1 MIELCRYSNNGLI
14 RMKMDFDINSNDN
27 SLFVTSQ
34 CNNRCLMCA
43 QPPLNRDDIDF
54 FFERNIKL
62 IDNAPNGL
70 TNIGITGGEPTL
82 LQDRLVHLIR
92 YIELRYPD
100 SLIHILTNGRA
111 FSDIQYTKKFVES
124 SNLLF
129 GIPLH
134 SDFPAEHDA
143 ITQVEGSYVET
154 MKGLYNLASIEA
166 DIELRV
172 VVNKMNYQRL
182 PQLSE
187 FIWKNLPFVAF
198 ISFMGLED
206 TGYSIKNHDK
216 IWIDPV
222 DYQVEIEKAV
232 MNLAEWKLD
241 VSIFNIPLCLLK
253 PSLYKFAKKSISDWK
268 VTYIDACLTC
278 SKKKECC
285 GLFSTSKM
293 QSLNIKSIT

>member
-1 MIELCRYSNNGLI
+1 
-14 RMKMDFDINSNDN
+14 MDFDINSNDN

-54 FFERNIKL
+54 FFERNIRL

-70 TNIGITGGEPTL
+70 TDIGITGGEPTL
-82 LQDRLVHLIR
+82 LQEKLVHLIK

-111 FSDIQYTKKFVES
+111 FSDIQYTRMFVEF

-134 SDFPAEHDA
+134 SDFSIEHDA
-143 ITQVEGSYVET
+143 ITQVKDSYIET
-154 MKGLYNLASIEA
+154 MKGLYNLANIGA

-172 VVNKMNYQRL
+172 VINKMNYRRL

-187 FIWKNLPFVAF
+187 FIWRNLPFVAS

-206 TGYSIKNHDK
+206 TGYSIKNHNK
-216 IWIDPV
+216 IWIDPI
-222 DYQVEIEKAV
+222 DYLVEIEKAV
-232 MNLAEWKLD
+232 INLAEWNLD

-268 VTYIDACLTC
+268 VTYIDTCSTC
-278 SKKKECC
+278 SKKNECC

-293 QSLNIKSIT
+293 QSPNIKPILI

>member
-1 MIELCRYSNNGLI
+1 
-14 RMKMDFDINSNDN
+14 MKMDFDINSNDN

-54 FFERNIKL
+54 FFERNIRL

-70 TNIGITGGEPTL
+70 TDIGITGGEPTL
-82 LQDRLVHLIR
+82 LQEKLVHLIK

-111 FSDIQYTKKFVES
+111 FSDIQYTRMFVEF

-134 SDFPAEHDA
+134 SDFSIEHDA
-143 ITQVEGSYVET
+143 ITQVKDSYIET
-154 MKGLYNLASIEA
+154 MKGLYNLANIGA

-172 VVNKMNYQRL
+172 VINKMNYRRL

-187 FIWKNLPFVAF
+187 FIWRNLPVVAS

-206 TGYSIKNHDK
+206 TGYSIKNHNK
-216 IWIDPV
+216 IWIDPI
-222 DYQVEIEKAV
+222 DYLVEIEKAV
-232 MNLAEWKLD
+232 INLAEWNLD

-268 VTYIDACLTC
+268 VTYIDTCSTC
-278 SKKKECC
+278 SKKNECC

-293 QSLNIKSIT
+293 QSPNIKPILI

>member
-1 MIELCRYSNNGLI
+1 
-14 RMKMDFDINSNDN
+14 MKMDFDINSNDN

-54 FFERNIKL
+54 FFERNIRL

-70 TNIGITGGEPTL
+70 TDIGITGGEPTL
-82 LQDRLVHLIR
+82 LQEKLVHLIK

-111 FSDIQYTKKFVES
+111 FSDIQYTRMFVEF

-134 SDFPAEHDA
+134 SDFSIEHDA
-143 ITQVEGSYVET
+143 ITQVKDSYIET
-154 MKGLYNLASIEA
+154 MKGLYNLANIGA

-172 VVNKMNYQRL
+172 VINKMNYRRL

-187 FIWKNLPFVAF
+187 FIWRNLPFVAS

-206 TGYSIKNHDK
+206 TGYSIKNHNK
-216 IWIDPV
+216 IWIDPI
-222 DYQVEIEKAV
+222 DYLVEIEKAV
-232 MNLAEWKLD
+232 INLAEWNLD

-268 VTYIDACLTC
+268 VTYIDTCSTC
-278 SKKKECC
+278 SKKNECC

-293 QSLNIKSIT
+293 QSPNIKPILI

>member
-1 MIELCRYSNNGLI
+1 MIELCQYSNNGLI
-14 RMKMDFDINSNDN
+14 KMKMDFDINSNDN

-54 FFERNIKL
+54 FFERNIEL
-62 IDNAPNGL
+62 INNAPNGL

-82 LQDRLVHLIR
+82 LQERLVHLIKC
-92 YIELRYPD
+92 IELRYPG

-111 FSDIQYTKKFVES
+111 FSDIQYTRMFTEI

-134 SDFPAEHDA
+134 SDFPADHDA
-143 ITQVEGSYVET
+143 ITQVKGSYIET
-154 MKGLYNLASIEA
+154 MKGLYNLANIGA
-166 DIELRV
+166 GIELRV
-172 VVNKMNYQRL
+172 VINKMNYQRL

-187 FIWKNLPFVAF
+187 FIWRNLPFVSC

-216 IWIDPV
+216 IWIDPI
-222 DYQVEIEKAV
+222 DYQMELEKAV
-232 MNLAEWKLD
+232 INLAEWHLD
-241 VSIFNIPLCLLK
+241 VSIFNIPLCLLR
-253 PSLYKFAKKSISDWK
+253 PSLFKFAKKSISDWK
-268 VTYIDACLTC
+268 VTYIDTCLNC
-278 SKKKECC
+278 SMKNECC
-285 GLFSTSKM
+285 GLFSTSKT
-293 QSLNIKSIT
+293 QSLNIKSI

>member
-1 MIELCRYSNNGLI
+1 
-14 RMKMDFDINSNDN
+14 MKMDFDINSNDN

-43 QPPLNRDDIDF
+43 QPPLDRDDIDF
-54 FFERNIKL
+54 FFERNIRL

-70 TNIGITGGEPTL
+70 TDIGITGGEPTL
-82 LQDRLVHLIR
+82 LKEKLVHLIK
-92 YIELRYPD
+92 YIELRHPD

-111 FSDIQYTKKFVES
+111 FSDIQYTRMFVGF

-134 SDFPAEHDA
+134 SDFSIEHDA
-143 ITQVEGSYVET
+143 ITQVKGSYIET
-154 MKGLYNLASIEA
+154 MKGLYNLANIGV

-172 VVNKMNYQRL
+172 VINKMNYRRL

-187 FIWKNLPFVAF
+187 FIWRNLPFVAS

-206 TGYSIKNHDK
+206 TGYSIKNHNK
-216 IWIDPV
+216 IWIDPI
-222 DYQVEIEKAV
+222 DYLVEIEKAV
-232 MNLAEWKLD
+232 INLAEWNLD

-268 VTYIDACLTC
+268 VTYIDTCSTC
-278 SKKKECC
+278 SKKNECC

-293 QSLNIKSIT
+293 QSPNIKPILI

>member
-1 MIELCRYSNNGLI
+1 
-14 RMKMDFDINSNDN
+14 MDFDINSNDN

-54 FFERNIKL
+54 FFERNIRL

-70 TNIGITGGEPTL
+70 TDIGITGGEPTL
-82 LQDRLVHLIR
+82 LQEKLVHLIK

-111 FSDIQYTKKFVES
+111 FSDIQYTRMFVEF

-134 SDFPAEHDA
+134 SDFSIEHDA
-143 ITQVEGSYVET
+143 ITQVKDSYIET
-154 MKGLYNLASIEA
+154 MKGLYNLANIGA

-172 VVNKMNYQRL
+172 VINKMNYRRL

-187 FIWKNLPFVAF
+187 FIWRNLPFVAS

-206 TGYSIKNHDK
+206 TGYSIKNHK
-216 IWIDPV
+216 IWIDPI
-222 DYQVEIEKAV
+222 DYLVEIEKAV
-232 MNLAEWKLD
+232 INLAEWNLD

-268 VTYIDACLTC
+268 VTYIDTCSTC
-278 SKKKECC
+278 SKKNECC

-293 QSLNIKSIT
+293 QSPNIKPILI

>member
-1 MIELCRYSNNGLI
+1 
-14 RMKMDFDINSNDN
+14 MDFDINSNDN

-54 FFERNIKL
+54 FFERNIRL

-70 TNIGITGGEPTL
+70 TDIGITGGEPTL
-82 LQDRLVHLIR
+82 LQEKLVHLIK

-111 FSDIQYTKKFVES
+111 FSDIQYTRMFVEF

-134 SDFPAEHDA
+134 SDFSIEHDA
-143 ITQVEGSYVET
+143 ITQVKDSYIET
-154 MKGLYNLASIEA
+154 MKGLYNLANIGA

-172 VVNKMNYQRL
+172 VINKMNYRRL

-187 FIWKNLPFVAF
+187 FIWRNLPFVAS

-206 TGYSIKNHDK
+206 TGYSIKNHNK
-216 IWIDPV
+216 IWIDPI
-222 DYQVEIEKAV
+222 DYLVEIEKAV
-232 MNLAEWKLD
+232 INLTEWNLD

-268 VTYIDACLTC
+268 VTYIDTCSTC
-278 SKKKECC
+278 SKKNECC

-293 QSLNIKSIT
+293 QSPNIKPILI

>member
-1 MIELCRYSNNGLI
+1 
-14 RMKMDFDINSNDN
+14 MKMDFDINSNDN

-54 FFERNIKL
+54 FFERNIRL

-70 TNIGITGGEPTL
+70 TDIGITGGEPTL
-82 LQDRLVHLIR
+82 LQEKLVHLIK

-111 FSDIQYTKKFVES
+111 FSDIQYTRMFVEF

-134 SDFPAEHDA
+134 SDFSIEHDA
-143 ITQVEGSYVET
+143 ITQVKDSYIET
-154 MKGLYNLASIEA
+154 MKGLYNLANIGA

-172 VVNKMNYQRL
+172 VINKMNYRRL

-187 FIWKNLPFVAF
+187 FIWRNLPFVAS

-206 TGYSIKNHDK
+206 TGYSIKNHNK
-216 IWIDPV
+216 IWIDPI
-222 DYQVEIEKAV
+222 DYLVEIEKAV
-232 MNLAEWKLD
+232 INLAEWNLD

-268 VTYIDACLTC
+268 VTYIDTCSTC
-278 SKKKECC
+278 SK
-285 GLFSTSKM
+285 
-293 QSLNIKSIT
+293 

>member
-1 MIELCRYSNNGLI
+1 
-14 RMKMDFDINSNDN
+14 MDFDINSNDN

-54 FFERNIKL
+54 FFERNIRL

-70 TNIGITGGEPTL
+70 TDIGITGGEPTL
-82 LQDRLVHLIR
+82 LQEKLVHLIK

-111 FSDIQYTKKFVES
+111 FSDIQYTRMFVEF

-134 SDFPAEHDA
+134 SDFSIEHDA
-143 ITQVEGSYVET
+143 ITQVKDSYIET
-154 MKGLYNLASIEA
+154 MKGLYNLANIGA

-172 VVNKMNYQRL
+172 VINKMNYRRL

-187 FIWKNLPFVAF
+187 FIWRNLPFVAS
-198 ISFMGLED
+198 ISFMGLGD
-206 TGYSIKNHDK
+206 TGYSIKNHNK
-216 IWIDPV
+216 IWIDPI
-222 DYQVEIEKAV
+222 DYLVEIEKAV
-232 MNLAEWKLD
+232 INLAEWNLD

-268 VTYIDACLTC
+268 VTYIDTCSTC
-278 SKKKECC
+278 SKKNECC

-293 QSLNIKSIT
+293 QSPNIKPILI

>member
-1 MIELCRYSNNGLI
+1 
-14 RMKMDFDINSNDN
+14 MKMDFDINSNDN

-54 FFERNIKL
+54 FFERNIRL

-70 TNIGITGGEPTL
+70 TDIGITGGEPTL
-82 LQDRLVHLIR
+82 LQEKLVHLIK

-111 FSDIQYTKKFVES
+111 FSDIQYTRMFVEF

-134 SDFPAEHDA
+134 SDFSIEHDA
-143 ITQVEGSYVET
+143 ITQVKDSYIET
-154 MKGLYNLASIEA
+154 MKGLYNLANIGA

-172 VVNKMNYQRL
+172 VINKMNYRRL

-187 FIWKNLPFVAF
+187 FIWRNLPFVAS

-206 TGYSIKNHDK
+206 TGYSIKNHNK
-216 IWIDPV
+216 IWIDPI
-222 DYQVEIEKAV
+222 DYLVEIEKAV
-232 MNLAEWKLD
+232 INLAEWNLD

-253 PSLYKFAKKSISDWK
+253 PSLYKIAKKSISDWK
-268 VTYIDACLTC
+268 VTYIDTCSTC
-278 SKKKECC
+278 SKKNECC

-293 QSLNIKSIT
+293 QSPNIKPILI